1 LKKLLLVKFAL
12 NNETKIS
19 KKQKKPRKAVTTPS
33 KSSPQK
39 KNSKGRPKRAAPP
52 AKKKRKDETSDEEDA
67 EEDVGESEDDEP
79 LKKPPKKGAKEGS
92 DGMPTD
98 DDIKKL
104 LKDILAEAN
113 LEEITMKTVC
123 KKVYAHYPNHD
134 LSQRKD
140 FIKQT
145 VKSVSLLLP
154 FSFDR
159 LTNFNFF
166 IYSSSPHNFLSY
178 FFSYS

>member
-1 LKKLLLVKFAL
+1 M
-12 NNETKIS
+12 S
-19 KKQKKPRKAVTTPS
+19 
-33 KSSPQK
+33 
-39 KNSKGRPKRAAPP
+39 
-52 AKKKRKDETSDEEDA
+52 SDEEEP
-67 EEDVGESEDDEP
+67 EEDASEDDEP
-79 LKKPPKKGAKEGS
+79 LKKPPTKKGGS
-92 DGMPTD
+92 GDGAPTD

-145 VKSVSLLLP
+145 VKSVSVMSVKHLALLTLL
-154 FSFDR
+154 FLFH
-159 LTNFNFF
+159 
-166 IYSSSPHNFLSY
+166 SSSPHNF
-178 FFSYS
+178 

>member
-1 LKKLLLVKFAL
+1 M
-12 NNETKIS
+12 
-19 KKQKKPRKAVTTPS
+19 TP
-33 KSSPQK
+33 KSTPQK
-39 KNSKGRPKRAAPP
+39 KNSKGRPKRAAPS
-52 AKKKRKDETSDEEDA
+52 ASKKKRKDATSDEE
-67 EEDVGESEDDEP
+67 EPEDGSEDDEP
-79 LKKPPKKGAKEGS
+79 LKKPPKKGSSS
-92 DGMPTD
+92 DGAPTD

-145 VKSVSLLLP
+145 VKSVSCK
-154 FSFDR
+154 
-159 LTNFNFF
+159 T
-166 IYSSSPHNFLSY
+166 
-178 FFSYS
+178 

>member
-1 LKKLLLVKFAL
+1 MDG
-12 NNETKIS
+12 S
-19 KKQKKPRKAVTTPS
+19 PS
-33 KSSPQK
+33 
-39 KNSKGRPKRAAPP
+39 
-52 AKKKRKDETSDEEDA
+52 
-67 EEDVGESEDDEP
+67 
-79 LKKPPKKGAKEGS
+79 
-92 DGMPTD
+92 D

-145 VKSVSLLLP
+145 VKSVSLSLNFILFLDLTC
-154 FSFDR
+154 FSITAHRRIILNLF
-159 LTNFNFF
+159 
-166 IYSSSPHNFLSY
+166 FLSIIIP
-178 FFSYS
+178 

>member
-1 LKKLLLVKFAL
+1 M
-12 NNETKIS
+12 S
-19 KKQKKPRKAVTTPS
+19 
-33 KSSPQK
+33 
-39 KNSKGRPKRAAPP
+39 
-52 AKKKRKDETSDEEDA
+52 EED
-67 EEDVGESEDDEP
+67 DDEP
-79 LKKPPKKGAKEGS
+79 LKKPPTKKGSSA
-92 DGMPTD
+92 DGAPTD

-145 VKSVSLLLP
+145 VKSVSDCYNVLVMKLTNV
-154 FSFDR
+154 FSF
-159 LTNFNFF
+159 
-166 IYSSSPHNFLSY
+166 YSLSRHNFHQQFIFLPL
-178 FFSYS
+178 

>member
-1 LKKLLLVKFAL
+1 M
-12 NNETKIS
+12 
-19 KKQKKPRKAVTTPS
+19 TP
-33 KSSPQK
+33 KSTPQK

-52 AKKKRKDETSDEEDA
+52 ASKKKRKDATSDEEEP
-67 EEDVGESEDDEP
+67 EEEIESEDDEP
-79 LKKPPKKGAKEGS
+79 LKKPHVKKGVVEG
-92 DGMPTD
+92 PTD

-145 VKSVSLLLP
+145 VKSVS
-154 FSFDR
+154 F
-159 LTNFNFF
+159 
-166 IYSSSPHNFLSY
+166 
-178 FFSYS
+178 

>member
-1 LKKLLLVKFAL
+1 M
-12 NNETKIS
+12 
-19 KKQKKPRKAVTTPS
+19 
-33 KSSPQK
+33 
-39 KNSKGRPKRAAPP
+39 
-52 AKKKRKDETSDEEDA
+52 ED
-67 EEDVGESEDDEP
+67 DVGESEDDEP
-79 LKKPPKKGAKEGS
+79 LKKPPNKSSATDEA
-92 DGMPTD
+92 PTD

-145 VKSVSLLLP
+145 VKSVSIQLNR
-154 FSFDR
+154 FR
-159 LTNFNFF
+159 
-166 IYSSSPHNFLSY
+166 
-178 FFSYS
+178 